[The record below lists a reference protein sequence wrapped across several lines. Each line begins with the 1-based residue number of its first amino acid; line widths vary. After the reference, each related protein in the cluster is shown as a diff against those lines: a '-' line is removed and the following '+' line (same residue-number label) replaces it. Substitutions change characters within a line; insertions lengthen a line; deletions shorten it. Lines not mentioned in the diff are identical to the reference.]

1 MNANFLN
8 NLVTELIV
16 TKEDI
21 IIALTEAEVEGWK
34 RSMKKAE
41 LMEVL
46 VNAIE
51 EAEAEAI
58 NKEDIMNTEAKNT
71 EAEVKVI
78 DSNKAHVE
86 AEAHVTSL
94 EAEEAIIS
102 VEGGAIALS
111 SKRRAEAFYRIATMK
126 LYEVLKDE
134 EGNICKSFKSYVND
148 FRGGEVYG
156 VKYAMAMHYVNLCKY
171 VYPQYRGFEFFGTHL
186 LVNLIKPLKNEE
198 TRGEVLEAVK
208 CGILNENMT
217 SKEFK
222 EALEALV
229 GGEGN
234 NAEAEAEVSAEAEA
248 EEGNEYATSNTCEV
262 SDEAIDNA
270 VDMMET
276 FLEANAHD
284 SEVTHA
290 WHIILKALD
299 R

>member
-1 MNANFLN
+1 MNTNFLN

-21 IIALTEAEVEGWK
+21 IIALTEGEVNGWK
-34 RSMKKAE
+34 RSMKKAD

-51 EAEAEAI
+51 EAEAEAT
-58 NKEDIMNTEAKNT
+58 NKEDIMNTEAIKA

-78 DSNKAHVE
+78 DSNEAHVE

-94 EAEEAIIS
+94 ASEEATIHACMTS
-102 VEGGAIALS
+102 EAFNA
-111 SKRRAEAFYRIATMK
+111 KQRAEAFYRIATMK

-134 EGNICKSFKSYVND
+134 EGNACKSFKSYVND

-171 VYPQYRGFEFFGTHL
+171 VYPQREAFSWFGTHL
-186 LVNLIKPLKNEE
+186 LVNLIKPLKNED
-198 TRGEVLEAVK
+198 TRGIILEAVDNRT
-208 CGILNENMT
+208 LHEDMS

-222 EALEALV
+222 EAVEALI
-229 GGEGN
+229 GGKEVEVKEGEAV
-234 NAEAEAEVSAEAEA
+234 AEVEAEVS
-248 EEGNEYATSNTCEV
+248 NEYATSNTCEV

-270 VDMMET
+270 VDMMEA
-276 FLEANAHD
+276 FLEVNAHD

>member
-1 MNANFLN
+1 MNINFLN

-21 IIALTEAEVEGWK
+21 IIALTEGEVNGWR
-34 RSMKKAE
+34 RSMKKAD

-51 EAEAEAI
+51 EAEAI
-58 NKEDIMNTEAKNT
+58 EAKEEAMAT
-71 EAEVKVI
+71 ETTTNII
-78 DSNKAHVE
+78 DTNKAHVE

-94 EAEEAIIS
+94 EAEEAEIRGNILTTNHCAK
-102 VEGGAIALS
+102 ET
-111 SKRRAEAFYRIATMK
+111 AEAFFRIKEMK
-126 LYEVLKDE
+126 LYECLRDS
-134 EGNICKSFKSYVND
+134 EGNACKSFKEYINV
-148 FRGGEVYG
+148 FRNGEVYG

-171 VYPQYRGFEFFGTHL
+171 VYPHREAFTWFGTHL

-198 TRGEVLEAVK
+198 TRGTILEAVDSN
-208 CGILNENMT
+208 ILNENMT

-222 EALEALV
+222 EALEALL
-229 GGEGN
+229 G
-234 NAEAEAEVSAEAEA
+234 NAEAEAVTEETSEAEAEA
-248 EEGNEYATSNTCEV
+248 SSEYSDSNTCEV
-262 SDEAIDNA
+262 TDEAIDNA
-270 VDMMET
+270 VEMMEA

-290 WHIILKALD
+290 WYVILKALD

>member
-1 MNANFLN
+1 MNINFLN

-21 IIALTEAEVEGWK
+21 IIALTEGEVEGWK
-34 RSMKKAE
+34 RSMKKAD

-51 EAEAEAI
+51 EADAEAT
-58 NKEDIMNTEAKNT
+58 NKEDAMNTEAIKA

-86 AEAHVTSL
+86 AEVHVTSL
-94 EAEEAIIS
+94 EAEEAT
-102 VEGGAIALS
+102 IAVMALCDAHNAHE
-111 SKRRAEAFYRIATMK
+111 RAEAFYRIATMK
-126 LYEVLKDE
+126 LYTSLKDT
-134 EGNICKSFKSYVND
+134 EGEACKSFKSYVND

-171 VYPQYRGFEFFGTHL
+171 VYPQRACFADFGTHI
-186 LVNLIKPLKNEE
+186 LVNLIKPLKNED
-198 TRGEVLEAVK
+198 TRGIILEAVDN
-208 CGILNENMT
+208 GVINENMT
-217 SKEFK
+217 AK
-222 EALEALV
+222 EAKEAIEALI
-229 GGEGN
+229 GGK
-234 NAEAEAEVSAEAEA
+234 EAEVKEGEAVAEVEA
-248 EEGNEYATSNTCEV
+248 EEANEYATSNTCEV

-270 VDMMET
+270 VDMMEE